1 MNIKQIFDEINSVS
15 GDKDKMAILSKYKT
29 NGLLKTVLYFC
40 KSKRVKFYIKQIP
53 DYETSPDAGS
63 PLNIWTLPSALESLD
78 RYIAKRSLTGQDA
91 IDMLKTILSN
101 LPKDDAYIIERIID
115 KDPKIGMGT
124 TFINKALGDII
135 EETPYMGAISFDE
148 KKAKAIFND
157 GKKGLSQI
165 KMDGRYCNAIIRNG
179 DVELESRSG
188 EPTIITD
195 ALFIKEL
202 SKFEDCVL
210 NGELT
215 IKGIPRYES
224 NGIIASLIDISG
236 KYSERTYDENFK
248 KIAAFEKKHGPMEEW
263 INRIIYTVWDTI
275 TIDEYFEKKSKT
287 PYFVRLNNAEKL
299 IALSDAKMVQLI
311 ESKIVSS
318 YAEAMAHFQ
327 EVLSSEVDG
336 IPQEG
341 TILKS
346 IDGEWKDGK
355 PNTCV
360 KMKLEMNVD
369 LKITGFN
376 YGKKGTKNEHVISS
390 FNTESEDGKIFTS
403 PQGLNE
409 ETMKY
414 VTENQVKLLGTIIE
428 CKCNGLSKDV
438 NGNHSLLYPAFK
450 SFRDD
455 KNIADTLEDV
465 INNEN
470 MCKGLAKIV

>member
-1 MNIKQIFDEINSVS
+1 MKIKEIFDEINSVS

-63 PLNIWTLPSALESLD
+63 PLNIWTLPSALASLD

-157 GKKGLSQI
+157 GKRGLSQI

-355 PNTCV
+355 PSHQI
-360 KMKLEMNVD
+360 KMKLEMDVD
-369 LKITGFN
+369 LKVVGFN
-376 YGKKGTKNEHVISS
+376 YGTKGSKNEHVISS
-390 FNTESEDGKIFTS
+390 LSCESSDGLVKTR
-403 PQGLNE
+403 PQGIKE
-409 ETMKY
+409 DMMKEI
-414 VTENQVKLLGTIIE
+414 TENQDKWLGKIVQV
-428 CKCNGLSKDV
+428 KCNGLSSNVD
-438 NGNHSLLYPAFK
+438 GEYSLMYPAFIML
-450 SFRDD
+450 RDD
-455 KNIADTLEDV
+455 KNTCDSLASIKD
-465 INNEN
+465 IEN
-470 MCKGLAKIV
+470 MKKLLTT

>member
-1 MNIKQIFDEINSVS
+1 MKIKQIFDEINSVS
-15 GDKDKMAILSKYKT
+15 GDKAKMAILEKYKD
-29 NGLLKTVLYFC
+29 NELLKEVLYLC
-40 KSKRVKFYIKQIP
+40 KSKRVKYYLKQLP
-53 DYETSPDAGS
+53 DYEPDNSGS
-63 PLNIWTLPSALESLD
+63 AESLAWGIHGLVAISD
-78 RYIAKRSLTGQDA
+78 REYTGHDA
-91 IDMLKTILSN
+91 TKWLQTILSG
-101 LPKDDAYIIERIID
+101 LDADDAYIIERIID

-124 TFINKALGDII
+124 TFINKVFGDFI

-148 KKAKAIFND
+148 KKAKAIFN
-157 GKKGLSQI
+157 GGNKGFSQI

-188 EPTIITD
+188 EPTIIND

-215 IKGIPRYES
+215 IKGVPRYES
-224 NGIIASLIDISG
+224 NGIIASLIDISS
-236 KYSERTYDENFK
+236 KYGERTYDENFK
-248 KIAAFEKKHGPMEEW
+248 KIAAFEKKHGLMEEW
-263 INRIIYTVWDTI
+263 VNRITYTVWDSI

-287 PYFVRLNNAEKL
+287 PYFVRLNNVEKL

-311 ESKIVSS
+311 ESRLVSS

-327 EVLSSEVDG
+327 EVLATEVDG
-336 IPQEG
+336 VPQEG

-369 LKITGFN
+369 LRVTGFN

-390 FNTESEDGKIFTS
+390 FNAESEDGKIVTS
-403 PQGLNE
+403 PQGLTE
-409 ETMKY
+409 EMMKY
-414 VTENQVKLLGTIIE
+414 VTENQDKLFGAIIE
-428 CKCNGLSKDV
+428 TKCNGLSKDV
-438 NGNHSLLYPAFK
+438 NGNYSLLYPAFK
-450 SFRDD
+450 YVRDD
-455 KNIADTLEDV
+455 KTKADTLEDV
-465 INNEN
+465 IKNEN
-470 MCKGLAKIV
+470 MVKNLI